1 MDQHGFANAKAA
13 AYSRGSVAFRLHPRR
28 APSLIQQQL
37 DRTDQLLPSVS
48 VGQIGTASARG
59 GWTGAIDG
67 VGVTSLGRLLL
78 TRWAKTSASVGAAG
92 LWA

>member
-48 VGQIGTASARG
+48 VGQIATASARG
-59 GWTGAIDG
+59 EAIDG

>member
-1 MDQHGFANAKAA
+1 VDGGV
-13 AYSRGSVAFRLHPRR
+13 RGE
-28 APSLIQQQL
+28 
-37 DRTDQLLPSVS
+37 
-48 VGQIGTASARG
+48 
-59 GWTGAIDG
+59 AIDG